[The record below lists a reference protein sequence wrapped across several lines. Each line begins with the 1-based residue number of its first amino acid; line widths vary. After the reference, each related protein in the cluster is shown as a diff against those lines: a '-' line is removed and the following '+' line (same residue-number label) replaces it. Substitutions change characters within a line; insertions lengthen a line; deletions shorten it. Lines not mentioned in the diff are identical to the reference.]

1 MSATLDEVCEST
13 EVVTS
18 MDVVEELFTVDDV
31 EDEVVE
37 DEVVEDEVVVDE
49 VVMDE
54 VVMDEDEAF
63 VQVPSLFPLHW

>member
-1 MSATLDEVCEST
+1 
-13 EVVTS
+13 

-31 EDEVVE
+31 VVEVFVE

>member
-1 MSATLDEVCEST
+1 MSATFDEVCEST

-31 EDEVVE
+31 VVEVFVE
-37 DEVVEDEVVVDE
+37 DEVVLDEVVL
-49 VVMDE
+49 DE